1 MPSLPPSS
9 DITAAPTQVA
19 AQSAFA
25 AWRGHNAGLLGEDG
39 TQATALAT
47 LGALGGRYLAKTAAY
62 SVVTGDRGAVIDA
75 TSGTWTLSLLAAA
88 SAGAGFSVAVINSG
102 TGVITIDPSGSETID
117 GATTQALLTGSAF
130 MLVCTGTAWVAL
142 ALPGKP
148 QAHFSDATP
157 GRLMRVAADG
167 GSFGW
172 GNLGALD
179 ILTDIDAI
187 TIPSGLY
194 RYGSSTAGTK
204 HPDFATGFGLV
215 EVLVSQVGTVTQ
227 RAMRNT
233 ISGLNGGL
241 YRRVYSSGAWSAWD
255 VSVMRSSLLG
265 TVSQS
270 AGVPTGAVIQRGSNA
285 NGEFVRFADGTQI
298 CTRGTLST
306 ANASTATG
314 ALFRSADIAWTFP
327 AAFVDTTHLV
337 VQADSDD
344 ADCWGAVNGLTTTG
358 CNVRLLSAVTKG
370 STLVARAV
378 ATGRW
383 F

>member
-1 MPSLPPSS
+1 MPALPPSS
-9 DITAAPTQVA
+9 DITAAPTQVS

-25 AWRGHNAGLLGEDG
+25 AWRSHNASLLGEDG
-39 TQATALAT
+39 TQATALAA
-47 LGALGGRYLAKTAAY
+47 LGALGGRYLPKTAAY
-62 SVVTGDRGAVIDA
+62 SVVAGDRGAVIDA
-75 TSGTWTLSLLAAA
+75 TSGTWTLSLLAAS
-88 SAGAGFSVAVINSG
+88 SAGAGFTVAVINSG
-102 TGVITIDPSGSETID
+102 TGLVTIDPSGSETID
-117 GATTQALLTGSAF
+117 GAANQALLTGAAII
-130 MLVCTGTAWVAL
+130 LVCTGAAWIVL
-142 ALPGKP
+142 PLPGRP
-148 QAHFSDATP
+148 QENFADATA
-157 GRLMRVAADG
+157 GRIARIAADG
-167 GSFGW
+167 GIFGW
-172 GNLGALD
+172 GNKGTLYVLP
-179 ILTDIDAI
+179 DIDA
-187 TIPSGLY
+187 TDIPSGVY
-194 RYGSSTAGTK
+194 RYGTTTAGTR
-204 HPDFATGFGLV
+204 HPDLATGFGLV
-215 EVLVSQVGTVTQ
+215 EVLVSQVGTITQ

-233 ISGLNGGL
+233 VSGLNGGL
-241 YRRVYSSGAWSAWD
+241 YRRVYSSGAWGAWD
-255 VSVMRSSLLG
+255 VSIMRSSLLG

-306 ANASTATG
+306 ANASTASG

-327 AAFVDTTHLV
+327 ATFVDTTHLV